1 MLLLAGWSTNGW
13 LPSGHA
19 MRMALDLGLHRALEK
34 LADSGGKE
42 LGQEDERD
50 LIISSRIWLCV
61 YWFDHQMSLG
71 TGRPIVLR
79 DESSIRH
86 CRALLGRPMGSM
98 TDVRLVSL
106 VELIAQKSKTISQVF
121 GHAIDLIR
129 LPSSNLRNSNIY
141 ERSS

>member
-1 MLLLAGWSTNGW
+1 
-13 LPSGHA
+13 
-19 MRMALDLGLHRALEK
+19 
-34 LADSGGKE
+34 
-42 LGQEDERD
+42 
-50 LIISSRIWLCV
+50 
-61 YWFDHQMSLG
+61 MSLG

-79 DESSIRH
+79 DEGSIRH

-106 VELIAQKSKTISQVF
+106 VELIAQKSKTISQAF
-121 GHAIDLIR
+121 GHAVDPIR